1 MKVED
6 IRKVLILGAGTMGQ
20 QIGLQCAMHG
30 YDVVYHDLSQEILD
44 KAMKRVAKLG
54 SWYVSEGRITE
65 QALQQALSRISAA
78 PDPAKA
84 AENVDFVSESV
95 PEDPELKGEVFGRF
109 HRLCPERT
117 VFTTNTS
124 LLLPSMFAE
133 AAGRPEK
140 LAALHFHDLRTSNIA
155 DLMPHAGTDPG
166 VTDLVH
172 DFAVNLGQIVIR
184 LHREHSG
191 YVFNSMLSNLFS
203 SALALASQN
212 VATVED
218 IDRSWMGVTHMSMGP
233 FGIMDQIGLSTVWTI
248 TDYRARKTGDAQV
261 RANAD
266 FVKQY
271 LDKGRLGFKTG
282 RGFYAYPNPAY
293 KAWKSLSEGDEEQE
307 KTGREDPS
315 HAQ

>member
-30 YDVVYHDLSQEILD
+30 YDVVYYDLSQEILD
-44 KAMKRVAKLG
+44 KALKRVAKLG
-54 SWYVSEGRITE
+54 SWYVSNGRLTEEGLR
-65 QALQQALSRISAA
+65 QALARISAA

-84 AENVDFVSESV
+84 AENADFVSESV

-124 LLLPSMFAE
+124 LLVPSMFAE

-140 LAALHFHDLRTSNIA
+140 LAALHFHDLRTGNIA
-155 DLMPHAGTDPG
+155 DLMPHAGTDPE

-172 DFAVNLGQIVIR
+172 DFAVSIGQSVIR
-184 LHREHSG
+184 LNREHSG

-203 SALALASQN
+203 SALTLASRN
-212 VATVED
+212 IATVED
-218 IDRSWMGVTHMSMGP
+218 IDRSWMGVMHTSMGP
-233 FGIMDQIGLSTVWTI
+233 FGIMDQVGLSTVWII

-266 FVKQY
+266 FLKQY

-282 RGFYAYPNPAY
+282 QGFYAYPNPAY
-293 KAWKSLSEGDEEQE
+293 KGWNSLPEEDEE
-307 KTGREDPS
+307 KKKAGRDDPS